1 MLKVDNVQVVAVR
14 TEESDGYTAVQLGAG
29 TAKVKNVTKPQ
40 RGHFA
45 KAKVEPKRKLVEFRV
60 DADALIEVGAEL
72 SAAHFVPGQLVD
84 VTGTTIGKGFA
95 GGMKRWNFGGLRATH
110 GVSVSHRSHGSTG
123 NRQDPGKTFANKKMA
138 GHLGAERVTTQN
150 LKIVSVDDDRG
161 LILVKG
167 AVPVPKVV
175 GCWFATPSSA
185 RLRKACRSR
194 RRCAPSRKPSLRR
207 PRGPCRR
214 SRRRADGV
222 NEMKTTV
229 KNLKNEEVGEIELD
243 EAVFGVPLRTDLLA
257 RMVNCQLAKRR
268 SGNHKTKGVSEI
280 SGTTKKPHR
289 QKGTGRA
296 RQGSLRSP
304 QFRGGAAIFGPVV
317 RSHAHDLN
325 KKVRKLALK
334 TALSTKLAEGKLV
347 VLDAAAVDS
356 HKTKEMVQ
364 RFKLL
369 GLTSAL
375 IIDGANLDRELRA
388 CVEECAADR
397 RAAGAGCQCL
407 RHPAPR
413 HAGSDAQRGRAA
425 GGSPEM
431 SKISKPSVSKERMY
445 DLITAADHHREVD
458 VGFRTPPGHLRGAHG
473 RHQA

>member
-1 MLKVDNVQVVAVR
+1 MRSGLIAQKLGMTRVFTDEGEHVPVTVLKVDNVQVVAVR

-110 GVSVSHRSHGSTG
+110 GVSVSHRSLGSTG

-150 LKIVSVDDDRG
+150 LKIVSVDEDRG

-167 AVPVPKVV
+167 AVPGSEGGWVLVRDAVK
-175 GCWFATPSSA
+175 
-185 RLRKACRSR
+185 RKAPEGLPFPAALRSKPDA
-194 RRCAPSRKPSLRR
+194 APAADG

-257 RMVNCQLAKRR
+257 RMVNYQLAKRR

-347 VLDAAAVDS
+347 VLDAVAVDS

-375 IIDGANLDRELRA
+375 IIDGANLDENFVRASRNVPLIDVLPEQGANVYDILRRDTLVLTRNA
-388 CVEECAADR
+388 VEQLEAR
-397 RAAGAGCQCL
+397 L
-407 RHPAPR
+407 
-413 HAGSDAQRGRAA
+413 
-425 GGSPEM
+425 
-431 SKISKPSVSKERMY
+431 K
-445 DLITAADHHREVD
+445 
-458 VGFRTPPGHLRGAHG
+458 
-473 RHQA
+473 